1 MKYVLSLPPNVV
13 DTFHHL
19 EGRDARQWF
28 VTSDPNGTR
37 IGSGGGTAHAMSECW
52 KRDVFA
58 GRRIGGQAHDVTAGG
73 FAEWLA
79 KERRIII
86 HAGGLSRRLPAYA
99 PSGKILT
106 PLPVFRWS
114 RGQNIQ
120 QKLLDLQTPLFEKI
134 MGAASGHANT
144 LITSGDVLIWNEG
157 PIPELPEADVVCFG
171 IWTEPA
177 KATHHGVF
185 FLERNQSGNLAF
197 MLQKPPTEKII
208 ELSNRY
214 DELID
219 IGVWLL
225 SDRAVQV
232 LMKKCGWLEDAGRYA
247 KDVPEEYDL
256 YSDFGPG
263 VGSNPTMKDG
273 EINALTAAV
282 VALDKGEFYHFGTT
296 GQLIESS
303 VALQNRVLNQRA
315 ILHRKIK
322 PHPAIFVLNAITE
335 VPFTADHQYLWIENA
350 HISKDWKVGKNQVIT
365 GVPTNDWALA
375 LPDAVCL
382 DIVPVGEDAFCVRP
396 YGYTDPFKGDVG
408 RPDTTWMNRP
418 CSAWFAARG
427 LMRTDFAPDGTDI
440 QFARIFPVVGRD
452 ALTGPFVR
460 WMIGEGVIDDDG
472 HKGTYLA
479 AARMSATEICNA
491 AALER
496 LHAQRS
502 AYCSTTIPQI
512 AQNHEYSI
520 FYQLDL
526 EKLAD
531 DYHAF
536 GIALPPDLGSDAPL
550 MKRMHNYMFKA
561 RVADLRK
568 ENGRGYEQK
577 AFTLLKESIISTC
590 YQNGRPPRLTLMKD
604 QIIWGRSPL
613 RIDLAGGWTDTP
625 PYCLINGGRVVNI
638 ALNLNGQPPIQCFIR
653 PSATPRIILRSID
666 LGVEEIIET
675 YEQLTHYHKVGS
687 PFSIAK
693 AALSLAGF
701 SPEFSAASYPA
712 LEAQLEH
719 FGGGL
724 EITTLAAVPK
734 GSGLGTSSIL
744 AATVLGTLAETCDL
758 HWDSTKI
765 SQMTLVLEQLL
776 TTGGGWQ
783 DQLGGILQGVKFIET
798 KPGLEQLP
806 VIRWL
811 PNQLFTDVD
820 YRSSMLLYYTGIT
833 RVAKNILA
841 EIVRGMF
848 LNAGRK
854 IGLLEEIGDH
864 AAETFE
870 GIQRGDYAHLGRQ
883 IEKSWQLNN
892 RLDAGTSTPEIE
904 HMLARISPY
913 LIGKKLAGAGG
924 GGFMLMLARDSDAT
938 KKIREILTA
947 EPMNVNARFVD
958 FQLSETGL
966 QISRS

>member
-1 MKYVLSLPPNVV
+1 
-13 DTFHHL
+13 
-19 EGRDARQWF
+19 
-28 VTSDPNGTR
+28 
-37 IGSGGGTAHAMSECW
+37 
-52 KRDVFA
+52 
-58 GRRIGGQAHDVTAGG
+58 
-73 FAEWLA
+73 
-79 KERRIII
+79 
-86 HAGGLSRRLPAYA
+86 
-99 PSGKILT
+99 
-106 PLPVFRWS
+106 
-114 RGQNIQ
+114 
-120 QKLLDLQTPLFEKI
+120 
-134 MGAASGHANT
+134 

-157 PIPELPEADVVCFG
+157 PVPEIPAADVVCFG

-185 FLERNQSGNLAF
+185 FLERSQSGNLAF
-197 MLQKPPTEKII
+197 MLQKPSTEKII

-232 LMKKCGWLEDAGRYA
+232 LMKKCGWQDAENTYA
-247 KDVPEEYDL
+247 GGVPGYYDL
-256 YSDFGPG
+256 YSDFGLG
-263 VGSNPTMKDG
+263 LGSIPATDDG
-273 EINALTAAV
+273 ELNALTTAV

-296 GQLIESS
+296 NEVIESS

-315 ILHRKIK
+315 IWHRKIK
-322 PHPAIFVLNAITE
+322 PHPAIFVLNAKTD
-335 VPFTADHQYLWIENA
+335 VQFTADHQYVWIENS
-350 HISKDWKVGKNQVIT
+350 HISRDWKLGKYQMIT
-365 GVPTNDWALA
+365 GVPENAWTIEV
-375 LPDAVCL
+375 PESICL
-382 DIVPVGEDAFCVRP
+382 DIIPVGPDAYCVRP
-396 YGYTDPFKGDVG
+396 FGYTDAFKGDVG
-408 RPDTTWMNRP
+408 RPDTAWMGRP
-418 CSAWFAARG
+418 CGHWFAARG
-427 LMRTDFAPDGTDI
+427 LARSAFAPDGTDI
-440 QFARIFPVVGRD
+440 QFAKIFPVVGRD
-452 ALTGPFVR
+452 ALTGSFVQ
-460 WMIGEGVIDDDG
+460 WMIGGGVSDDEES
-472 HKGTYLA
+472 KGTYLA
-479 AARMSATEICNA
+479 AAKLSATEIGA
-491 AALER
+491 AADLLR
-496 LHAQRS
+496 LHEQRS
-502 AYCSTTIPQI
+502 RYCSITIPLI

-536 GIALPPDLGSDAPL
+536 NIALPPDLSGDAPL
-550 MKRMHNYMFKA
+550 MKRMHNYMFRA

-568 ENGRGYEQK
+568 ENGKAYEQK
-577 AFTLLKESIISTC
+577 AFALLKESIISTC
-590 YQNGRPPRLTLMKD
+590 FQNSSSPRLTLIRD
-604 QIIWGRSPL
+604 QIIWGRSPV

-638 ALNLNGQPPIQCFIR
+638 ALNLNGQPPIQCFIK
-653 PSATPRIILRSID
+653 PSAPATIILRSID
-666 LGVEEIIET
+666 LGVEEIIST
-675 YEQLTHYHKVGS
+675 YEQLRNFHKVGS

-701 SPEFSAASYPA
+701 SPEFSAIQYPS

-758 HWDSTKI
+758 NWDNAKV

-783 DQLGGILQGVKFIET
+783 DQLGGIMQGIKIIET

-811 PNQLFTDVD
+811 PNQLFTDVE
-820 YRSSMLLYYTGIT
+820 YKSSMLLYYTGIT

-848 LNAGRK
+848 LNSGRR

-864 AAETFE
+864 AADTFDV
-870 GIQRGDYAHLGRQ
+870 IQRGDYRHLGRQ

-892 RLDAGTSTPEIE
+892 KLDAGTNTPEIE
-904 HMLARISPY
+904 QMLGKVSPY

-938 KKIREILTA
+938 KKIREILNA
-947 EPMNVNARFVD
+947 EPLNANARFVD

>member
-1 MKYVLSLPPNVV
+1 MKYILSLPPNLV
-13 DTFHHL
+13 DTFHRL
-19 EGRDARQWF
+19 ECKDTRHWF

-37 IGSGGGTAHAMSECW
+37 IGSGGGTSHALSECW
-52 KRDVFA
+52 RRDV
-58 GRRIGGQAHDVTAGG
+58 AGG
-73 FAEWLA
+73 GADAPANVGGSGALADWLA
-79 KERRIII
+79 KEKKIII
-86 HAGGLSRRLPAYA
+86 HAGGLSRRLPSYA

-114 RGQNIQ
+114 RGQSLQ
-120 QKLLDLQTPLFEKI
+120 QKLLDLQLPLFEKI
-134 MGAASGHANT
+134 MGSAPDRSNT

-157 PIPELPEADVVCFG
+157 PIPDIPSADVVCFG

-185 FLERNQSGNLAF
+185 FLERSQSGNLAF
-197 MLQKPPTEKII
+197 MLQKPSTEKII

-232 LMKKCGWLEDAGRYA
+232 LMKKCGWRDEAGTYA
-247 KDVPEEYDL
+247 KGVAGYYDL
-256 YSDFGPG
+256 YSDFGLG
-263 VGSNPTMKDG
+263 LGSLPAKEDA
-273 EINALTAAV
+273 ELNALTTAV

-296 GQLIESS
+296 NEVIESS

-315 ILHRKIK
+315 IWHRKIK
-322 PHPAIFVLNAITE
+322 PHPAIFVLNAKTD
-335 VPFTADHQYLWIENA
+335 VPFTADHQYLWIENS
-350 HISKDWKVGKNQVIT
+350 HISKDWKLGKNQMIT
-365 GVPTNDWALA
+365 GVPENAWALEV
-375 LPDAVCL
+375 PDSICL
-382 DIVPVGEDAFCVRP
+382 DIIPIGPDAYCVRP
-396 YGYTDPFKGDVG
+396 FGYTDTFKGDVG
-408 RPDTTWMNRP
+408 RPETAWMGRP
-418 CSAWFAARG
+418 CGHWFAARG
-427 LMRTDFAPDGTDI
+427 LARSGFAPDGTDI

-452 ALTGPFVR
+452 ALTGSFVQ
-460 WMIGEGVIDDDG
+460 WMIGGGSNEDAES
-472 HKGTYLA
+472 KATYLGA
-479 AARMSATEICNA
+479 AKLSATEIGNA
-491 AALER
+491 ADLLR
-496 LHAQRS
+496 LQEQRS
-502 AYCSTTIPQI
+502 LYCSITIPLI

-526 EKLAD
+526 DKLAD

-536 GIALPPDLGSDAPL
+536 GITLPPDLGSDAPL
-550 MKRMHNYMFKA
+550 MKRIHSYMFKA

-568 ENGRGYEQK
+568 EDGRAYEQK
-577 AFTLLKESIISTC
+577 AFALLKDSIISTC
-590 YQNGRPPRLTLMKD
+590 VQNSASPRLTLIRD
-604 QIIWGRSPL
+604 QIIWGRSPV

-638 ALNLNGQPPIQCFIR
+638 ALNLNGQPPIQCFIK
-653 PSATPRIILRSID
+653 PSAAPKIILRSID
-666 LGVEEIIET
+666 LGVEEIIST
-675 YEQLTHYHKVGS
+675 YDQLRHFHKVGS

-701 SPEFSAASYPA
+701 TPEFSGTPYAS

-758 HWDSTKI
+758 NWDNAKV

-783 DQLGGILQGVKFIET
+783 DQLGGIMQGIKIIET

-811 PNQLFTDVD
+811 PNQLFTDVE
-820 YRSSMLLYYTGIT
+820 YKSSMLLYYTGIT

-848 LNAGRK
+848 LNSGRK

-864 AAETFE
+864 AADTFDV
-870 GIQRGDYAHLGRQ
+870 IQRGDYRHLGRQ

-892 RLDAGTSTPEIE
+892 KLDAGTNTPEIQR
-904 HMLARISPY
+904 MLERVAPY
-913 LIGKKLAGAGG
+913 VIGKKLAGAGG

-938 KKIREILTA
+938 KRIREILNA
-947 EPMNVNARFVD
+947 EPLNANARFVD

>member
-1 MKYVLSLPPNVV
+1 MKYILSLPPNLV
-13 DTFHHL
+13 DTFHQL
-19 EGRDARQWF
+19 ETKDPRRWF
-28 VTSDPNGTR
+28 VTSDPHGTR
-37 IGSGGGTAHAMSECW
+37 IGSGGGTSHALSACW
-52 KRDVFA
+52 QHDILDAAADPHEGADRIA
-58 GRRIGGQAHDVTAGG
+58 GMVG
-73 FAEWLA
+73 WLA
-79 KERRIII
+79 QEKKIII

-114 RGQNIQ
+114 RGQNLQ
-120 QKLLDLQTPLFEKI
+120 QKLLDLQVPLFEKI
-134 MGAASGHANT
+134 MGSAPGHANT

-157 PIPELPEADVVCFG
+157 PIPEIPVADVVCFG

-185 FLERNQSGNLAF
+185 FLERNQSGALAF
-197 MLQKPPTEKII
+197 MLQKPSTEKII

-232 LMKKCGWLEDAGRYA
+232 LMRKCGWRDEEATYAGG
-247 KDVPEEYDL
+247 VPGTYDL
-256 YSDFGPG
+256 YSDFGLG
-263 VGSNPTMKDG
+263 LGSIPVTNDADLNG
-273 EINALTAAV
+273 LTTAV

-296 GQLIESS
+296 DEVIASS

-315 ILHRKIK
+315 IWHRKIK
-322 PHPAIFVLNAITE
+322 PHPAIFVLNAKTD
-335 VPFTADHQYLWIENA
+335 VTFTAEHQYLWIENSD
-350 HISKDWKVGKNQVIT
+350 ISQNWKLGKNQMIT
-365 GVPTNDWALA
+365 GVPTNEWTIEM
-375 LPDAVCL
+375 PDAICL
-382 DIVPVGEDAFCVRP
+382 DIVPVGPDAYCVRP
-396 YGYTDPFKGDVG
+396 YGYTDTFNGAVG
-408 RPDTTWMNRP
+408 RPETMWMGRP
-418 CSAWFAARG
+418 CDHWYAARG
-427 LMRTDFAPDGTDI
+427 LTRSSFASDGTDI
-440 QFARIFPVVGRD
+440 QFAEIFPVIGRR
-452 ALTGPFVR
+452 ALTGTFVQ
-460 WMIGEGVIDDDG
+460 WMIGGGTTDDDA
-472 HKGTYLA
+472 HRELYRTA
-479 AARMSATEICNA
+479 AKLSATAICSA
-491 AALER
+491 ADLTR
-496 LHAQRS
+496 LQEQR
-502 AYCSTTIPQI
+502 ARFCSVTIPLI
-512 AQNHEYSI
+512 ARNHEYSI

-536 GIALPPDLGSDAPL
+536 GIPLPPDLSSDAQP
-550 MKRMHNYMFKA
+550 MKRIHSYMFRA
-561 RVADLRK
+561 RVAELRR
-568 ENGRGYEQK
+568 ESGREDEQK
-577 AFTLLKESIISTC
+577 AFALLKESIIGACVQTSAS
-590 YQNGRPPRLTLMKD
+590 PRLTLIRD
-604 QIIWGRSPL
+604 QIIWGRSPV

-638 ALNLNGQPPIQCFIR
+638 ALNLNGQPPIQCFIK
-653 PSATPRIILRSID
+653 PSASPKIILRSID
-666 LGVEEIIET
+666 LGVEESIET

-687 PFSIAK
+687 PFAIAK

-701 SPEFSAASYPA
+701 SPEFAATRYPGLETQ
-712 LEAQLEH
+712 LEA

-758 HWDSTKI
+758 NWDNARV

-783 DQLGGILQGVKFIET
+783 DQLGGIMQGIKIIET
-798 KPGLEQLP
+798 KPGLEQVP

-811 PNQLFTDVD
+811 PNQLFTDVA
-820 YRSSMLLYYTGIT
+820 YKSSMLLYYTGIT
-833 RVAKNILA
+833 RVAKSILA

-848 LNAGRK
+848 LNSGRR
-854 IGLLEEIGDH
+854 IGLLGEIGDH
-864 AAETFE
+864 AAETFDV
-870 GIQRGDYAHLGRQ
+870 IQRGDYQHLGRQ

-892 RLDAGTSTPEIE
+892 QLDAGTNTPEIE
-904 HMLARISPY
+904 RMLVKVAPY
-913 LIGKKLAGAGG
+913 LLGKKLAGAGG

-938 KKIREILTA
+938 KKIREILNA
-947 EPMNVNARFVD
+947 EPPNANARFVD